1 MTVYRHFQQ
10 KDKICTMIKHYICAK
25 AFSLNNFVACN
36 LWHTHKQIYG
46 IKEKQIANQFNFRS
60 SKPTLTFI
68 KNIFHAPF
76 KMVGQIFRFPFHS
89 AVSQCPL

>member
-10 KDKICTMIKHYICAK
+10 KDKICWGAG
-25 AFSLNNFVACN
+25 N

-68 KNIFHAPF
+68 KNIFHAPV
-76 KMVGQIFRFPFHS
+76 KKVGQIFRFPFHS